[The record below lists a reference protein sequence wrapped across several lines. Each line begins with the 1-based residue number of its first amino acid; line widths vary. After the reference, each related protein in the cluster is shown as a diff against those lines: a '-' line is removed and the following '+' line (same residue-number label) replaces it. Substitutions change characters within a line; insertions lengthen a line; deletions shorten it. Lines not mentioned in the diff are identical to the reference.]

1 MAARENQGYLI
12 AVILLVMLSIV
23 LAITTYFGFTSAS
36 ENSSQLSQKSEELD
50 REKKSSQG
58 YEALFRML
66 SSYMGNEGASI
77 ADVST
82 AQDQLNQ
89 TGLPDLI
96 SRGQKIADE
105 YKLDMSKH
113 ATTPNAQDLTYR
125 KLLNDIVATLGEL
138 HNTRAIL
145 DGQVRAA
152 NQNLRDQLAAKDQ
165 ELAARQQ
172 QVDQARTDLAT
183 EKENHDKTRSELN
196 QQLDAAQLSINTQ
209 GQTIDKL
216 KSDLVTKEKSYEEE
230 LAKRVRRIDELS
242 QQLADVTRTE
252 VPLPDGMVVSVAPSL
267 HKVTINLGY
276 GDKLRPNQT
285 FAIYDQSKTHFR
297 SGEEKAK
304 IEVTR
309 IIDAHLAEARILA
322 GRITNP
328 ILVRDYIVTPAWDPG
343 YSAPI
348 AIAGN
353 IDLDGDEVSDLQRL
367 ISIVEQNG
375 GRVVAWHDEEGEVNG
390 KVDENTRLIVM
401 GDTPLGRAREA
412 YERLVQQKNTYQTRE
427 ISVREFL
434 NEIGYRSEAT
444 IQEFNQRQFIP
455 RTPTAVEESAEAPA
469 SSGGGDQ

>member
-36 ENSSQLSQKSEELD
+36 ENSSQLSQKTEELD

-58 YEALFRML
+58 YEALFRIL
-66 SSYMGNEGASI
+66 SSYLGTTGASI
-77 ADVST
+77 ADVTT

-89 TGLPDLI
+89 TGLTDLI
-96 SRGQKIADE
+96 GRGQKIVED
-105 YKLDMSKH
+105 YKVDMSKH

-152 NQNLRDQLAAKDQ
+152 NENLRVQLAAKDQ
-165 ELAARQQ
+165 ELAAKQQ
-172 QVDQARTDLAT
+172 QVDQARTDLST
-183 EKENHDKTRSELN
+183 EKENHDKTRNELN
-196 QQLDAAQLSINTQ
+196 QQLDSAQLTINTQ
-209 GQTIDKL
+209 GQSIDKL
-216 KSDLVTKEKSYEEE
+216 KSDLATREKSYEED
-230 LAKRVRRIDELS
+230 LAKRVRRIEELN
-242 QQLADVTRTE
+242 QQLAEVTRTE
-252 VPLPDGMVVSVAPSL
+252 VPLPDGMIVGVAPNL
-267 HKVTINLGY
+267 GKVTINLGY

-309 IIDAHLAEARILA
+309 IIDAHLAEGRVLS

-328 ILVRDYIVTPAWDPG
+328 ILIRDYIVTPAWDPG

-348 AIAGN
+348 AIAGI
-353 IDLDGDEVSDLQRL
+353 IDLDGDEVSDLERL

-390 KVDENTRLIVM
+390 KVDENTRLFVM
-401 GDTPLGRAREA
+401 GDVPLGRAREA
-412 YERLVQQKNTYQTRE
+412 YERLEQQKKTYQIRE

-434 NEIGYRSEAT
+434 NEIGYRSEAK
-444 IQEFNQRQFIP
+444 IQEFNERAFVP
-455 RTPTAVEESAEAPA
+455 RSPTAVEESTDAP
-469 SSGGGDQ
+469 SGSGGDQ